1 MKYAGGNNMANLV
14 KVKLNETEIWMEV
27 KEPTGRSDG
36 APRLVSAE
44 KIAGQTLEIAET
56 LHATIRAYCT
66 SLVQSFDAMPASVKP
81 HKVTAEFGL
90 TLSGDLKFYVVNIAG
105 NASLKISAEWQLK

>member
-1 MKYAGGNNMANLV
+1 MATLI
-14 KVKLNETEIWMEV
+14 KVKLNETEIWMEAGES
-27 KEPTGRSDG
+27 KAKAEG
-36 APRLVSAE
+36 APQLVSAE
-44 KIAGQTLEIAET
+44 KIAGQTLEISET

-66 SLVQSFDAMPASVKP
+66 SLVQSFDAMPAAVKP

-90 TLSGDLKFYVVNIAG
+90 TLSGDAKFYVVNVAG